1 MFDNKHIQLYK
12 QLMALASLLRIYSQT
27 QTFGN
32 GWLLLLLY
40 KQLITIEMDFLTAGS
55 IHRRLWH
62 RAESWGGNCGLWN
75 NFGW

>member
-40 KQLITIEMDFLTAGS
+40 KQLIAIEMDFLTLGS
-55 IHRRLWH
+55 IHQRLWH
-62 RAESWGGNCGLWN
+62 GAESWGGNRGLWN